1 MEQNRKVVIT
11 GIGIASSMGVG
22 NEEFIQMS
30 ESFNTSVTEE
40 QVNTIASEMFGAN
53 IIRRM
58 DTLSKYGIL
67 SSKLAYED
75 AKLNEVENEIIG
87 GIFSTV
93 WGPFNRTFEYHKNVL
108 KKGAS
113 GASPLFFPSTV
124 TNAVVGRIAK
134 QLNLKGVSSMLVGTC
149 PVNYAYQL
157 IKENKANIVLAG
169 GMDDLKEHLPAHPL
183 RRKDNKVASTEG
195 SFILVLEEKENAL
208 RRGIPIYAE
217 IENAC
222 LGNVFLNDYIE
233 KAEINSQVIHSLL
246 DKSRLTIKEQN
257 NILAS
262 SMQEV
267 LQPIDLKNIEHGYYV
282 GLNGKINYRNDKL
295 TNKVIFPFGAVSVVN
310 LILSCFILQDHKPVL
325 KSISANDN
333 NNNAESAL
341 INSYFYSGCV
351 STIAISKSH
360 H

>member
-1 MEQNRKVVIT
+1 MDKNRKVVIT
-11 GIGIASSMGVG
+11 GIGIASSMGLG
-22 NEEFIQMS
+22 NEEFIRMS
-30 ESFNTSVTEE
+30 ESGDSAITES

-75 AKLNEVENEIIG
+75 AKLEEIENEVIG

-108 KKGAS
+108 KKGAG

-149 PVNYAYQL
+149 PINYAYHL
-157 IKENKANIVLAG
+157 IKDNKANIVLAG

-183 RRKDNKVASTEG
+183 IKKNNKTPSVEG
-195 SFILVLEEKENAL
+195 SFILVLEEKEQAL
-208 RRGIPIYAE
+208 QRGVPIYAE
-217 IENAC
+217 IEGVS
-222 LGNVFLNDYIE
+222 LGNIFLNNHSD
-233 KAEINSQVIHSLL
+233 KTDINRNVIHKLL
-246 DKSRLTIKEQN
+246 DKSREIISTKN
-257 NILAS
+257 SILAS

-267 LQPIDLKNIEHGYYV
+267 LQPIDFKEIEHKYYA
-282 GLNGKINYRNDKL
+282 GLNGSISYRNDKV
-295 TNKVIFPFGAVSVVN
+295 TDKMVFPFGSVSVVN
-310 LILSCFILQDHKPVL
+310 LILSCFILQNHRPEL
-325 KSISANDN
+325 KSISSVDN

-341 INSYFYSGCV
+341 LNSYFYSGCV
-351 STIAISKSH
+351 STVSISKS
-360 H
+360 